1 MSLSKKKDPTA
12 PAEEIKTDSASSDE
26 LETVSAAEVDE
37 VMKKYDRESNTRIWT
52 GAPQMVIRCIRKTT
66 SRGLTG
72 SS

>member
-26 LETVSAAEVDE
+26 FETVSAAEVDE

-52 GAPQMVIRCIRKTT
+52 GVA
-66 SRGLTG
+66 
-72 SS
+72 